1 MPTTPPCLAGPD
13 QRGWR
18 CGLSRLTAHEPP
30 ARGDFS
36 PRRPAASRP
45 MGSAFRRCTTSLT
58 ADEVIEFVAR
68 QGPPYERARVRV
80 HRRRPQVRIGQ
91 DPPQGSRL
99 PGRVTHAAR
108 LSGRPPRPQARVTA
122 PGHPPGGLAG
132 GLRLLTAR
140 GGPPR
145 ARPGAAPDRQRVPLG
160 RPRRTRWA
168 RHWTTTPS
176 AASWPPTPRVS
187 LPVTTWC
194 ASSAGATT
202 RSSARRA
209 LRRWTR
215 ISRRSPPASAYLA
228 SPASPR
234 TSGWSGSRR
243 SKRATR
249 SSSPE
254 RQAPSAPRSA
264 RSPS

>member
-1 MPTTPPCLAGPD
+1 M
-13 QRGWR
+13 
-18 CGLSRLTAHEPP
+18 SRLPGAISVRGGLRLLDQWGRHSDG
-30 ARGDFS
+30 ARRPSLRTRSSSSSRAKS
-36 PRRPAASRP
+36 PRTR
-45 MGSAFRRCTTSLT
+45 
-58 ADEVIEFVAR
+58 
-68 QGPPYERARVRV
+68 GPGGRV

-108 LSGRPPRPQARVTA
+108 LSGRPPRPQAHVTA
-122 PGHPPGGLAG
+122 PGHPPGLAG

-215 ISRRSPPASAYLA
+215 ISRRSPPASAYSE

-243 SKRATR
+243 SRRATR